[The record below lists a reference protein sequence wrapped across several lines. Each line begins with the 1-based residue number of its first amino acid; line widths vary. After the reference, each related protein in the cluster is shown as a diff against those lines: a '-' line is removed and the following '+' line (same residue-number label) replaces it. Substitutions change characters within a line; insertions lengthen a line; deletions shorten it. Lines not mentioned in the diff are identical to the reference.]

1 MKAVHLLISVK
12 TESNSISGFAI
23 NIIKKMIDDNNY
35 SSILLSKVR
44 DDYSLKSIKYL
55 YEIYNFDIDIAS
67 KNLIKE
73 MIGDIQEI
81 IRLLSYINA

>member
-1 MKAVHLLISVK
+1 M
-12 TESNSISGFAI
+12 
-23 NIIKKMIDDNNY
+23 MDDNNY
-35 SSILLSKVR
+35 SSMLLSKVR
-44 DDYSLKSIKYL
+44 DEYSLKSIKYL